1 MDFKEKCKNARAF
14 IVLLATMIA
23 LLLNIRYD
31 RALLESLIILI
42 IVIAVFYVIST
53 IAIRLIEKICN
64 MEQKHT
70 VEEDFTNSD
79 ETKQDDSSD
88 GTAE

>member
-1 MDFKEKCKNARAF
+1 MDFKNKCKNARAF

-31 RALLESLIILI
+31 RELLESLIILI

-53 IAIRLIEKICN
+53 IALILIEKICN
-64 MEQKHT
+64 MEKIEKLDDEKNEEI
-70 VEEDFTNSD
+70 VE
-79 ETKQDDSSD
+79 DDI
-88 GTAE
+88 AQNQ

>member
-1 MDFKEKCKNARAF
+1 MDFKNKCKNARAF

-31 RALLESLIILI
+31 RELLESLIILI

-53 IAIRLIEKICN
+53 IAIVLIEKICN
-64 MEQKHT
+64 MER
-70 VEEDFTNSD
+70 VEKLDDEKNEVIVEDEMAQN
-79 ETKQDDSSD
+79 Q
-88 GTAE
+88 